1 MCIRDRDSIIT
12 DIIALAENQKDSCSF
27 LYLMIRISI
36 ESIIREII
44 AWAKIQKDS
53 CSFLYLMIRIS
64 MMVLAIIWHE
74 VVF

>member
-1 MCIRDRDSIIT
+1 MIRISIKSIIT
-12 DIIALAENQKDSCSF
+12 EIIAWAKIQKDSCSF

-36 ESIIREII
+36 ESIITEII
-44 AWAKIQKDS
+44 ALAENQKDS